1 MFQTS
6 LCFATGYQPSRS
18 SVIAKTS
25 PEKRLQFS
33 SGFARAYVQA
43 YCFSTFCCSI
53 CRAAQ
58 LLPTIRN
65 NKGLGRVL
73 EGGYILAL
81 QSRCDFA
88 LELRAQCEFKTI
100 AIISDLTHLV
110 THIRRRVPLLTA
122 VDHFL
127 PS

>member
-1 MFQTS
+1 MFQTD
-6 LCFATGYQPSRS
+6 LFFATGYQPSRS

-33 SGFARAYVQA
+33 SGFVRAYVQVH
-43 YCFSTFCCSI
+43 CFSTFCCSI

-58 LLPTIRN
+58 LLPTITN

-81 QSRCDFA
+81 QLRCDFA
-88 LELRAQCEFKTI
+88 LESRAQCQFKII
-100 AIISDLTHLV
+100 AIVSDLPHLV
-110 THIRRRVPLLTA
+110 IHIRRRVPLLAA